1 MHGRKELSVDRTTI
15 WPMRQKLVLATEA
28 LASGA
33 VTRRELA
40 RDYSKLFRNVYV
52 RNGEKLT
59 AKDKAIAAWFWSG
72 RSATLGGLSAAA
84 VLGSRYV
91 DASAPAELI
100 RANRRAPEGIVIHS
114 DSVSDVDISRLG
126 VLSATNPS
134 RTAFDIGRRMDLV
147 DAVIQI
153 DALLNATG
161 CSVDD
166 VLAVARRNPGAR
178 GLRRALMALNVA
190 DAGAESPP
198 ETTTRLLL
206 IAAGLPRP
214 ETQIPVEHGTYRLDM
229 GWRGPL
235 VAVEYDGQ
243 QHWTDPVQ
251 RARDIERLEFLA
263 SLGWTIIRV
272 SWTQL
277 RDQPQVVVNRVAR
290 ALKLAPSVQV
300 SHASLA
306 RCVQQ
311 LHTRRPES
319 AGQYV

>member
-1 MHGRKELSVDRTTI
+1 
-15 WPMRQKLVLATEA
+15 MRQRIVVATEA

-40 RDYSKLFRNVYV
+40 RDYSRLFRNVYV
-52 RNGEKLT
+52 RTGEKLT
-59 AKDKAIAAWFWSG
+59 AKDRAVAAWLWSG
-72 RSATLGGLSAAA
+72 RSATLAGLSAAA
-84 VLGSRYV
+84 VQGSRYV
-91 DASAPAELI
+91 DPSAPAELI
-100 RANRRAPEGIVIHS
+100 RAHRRAPEGIQVHS
-114 DSVSDVDISRLG
+114 DSVSDGDIRRLG
-126 VLSATNPS
+126 ALSVTTPA
-134 RTAFDIGRRMDLV
+134 RTAFDLGRRMSLV

-178 GLRRALMALNVA
+178 GVRSAVTALSVA

-198 ETTTRLLL
+198 ETTTRLM
-206 IAAGLPRP
+206 IMAAGLPRP
-214 ETQIPVEHGTYRLDM
+214 ETQIPVQESGCVYRLDM
-229 GWRGPL
+229 GWRDPL

-251 RARDIERLEFLA
+251 RAHDIERLEFLA

-277 RDQPQVVVNRVAR
+277 RNQPQTVINRAAK
-290 ALKLAPSVQV
+290 ALKMTPSVQI

-306 RCVQQ
+306 SCVQQ
-311 LHTRRPES
+311 LHTRRDRPTS
-319 AGQYV
+319 ALQYV

>member
-1 MHGRKELSVDRTTI
+1 MQQR
-15 WPMRQKLVLATEA
+15 LVVATEV

-52 RNGEKLT
+52 RRGERIT
-59 AKDKAIAAWFWSG
+59 AKDKAVAAWLWSG
-72 RSATLGGLSAAA
+72 RSATLAGLSAAA

-91 DASAPAELI
+91 DASAPAELL
-100 RANRRAPEGIVIHS
+100 RTNRHAPEGIVVRS
-114 DSVSDVDISRLG
+114 DTVSDGDISHLG
-126 VLSATNPS
+126 ELCATNPA

-153 DALLNATG
+153 DALLNATR
-161 CSVDD
+161 CSVND

-178 GLRRALMALNVA
+178 GVRRALAALALA

-206 IAAGLPRP
+206 VAAGLPRP
-214 ETQIPVEHGTYRLDM
+214 ETQIPVMERGRVYRLDM
-229 GWRGPL
+229 GWPGPL

-243 QHWTDPVQ
+243 QHWTDPLQ
-251 RARDIERLEFLA
+251 RANDIERLEFLA

-272 SWTQL
+272 SWRQL
-277 RDQPQVVVNRVAR
+277 RDRPQDVVNRVAN
-290 ALKLAPSVQV
+290 ALKVTPSVQI

-306 RCVQQ
+306 NCVQQ
-311 LHTRRPES
+311 LHTRRPP
-319 AGQYV
+319 QYV